1 MAQVEI
7 AGDESGDFSFSDKA
21 GGSRYF
27 IVTTVTMTENLI
39 EHRLLNLRRELMW
52 SGVGLGNGFHAYN
65 DNSAVRRAVLREIAA
80 SGVRIDSTIIPKA
93 RVGANLRR
101 SNLRLWRFAWLMHLQ
116 RVVLR
121 VARRDDDLMVVVAS
135 IRTQMRAGAVDTA
148 LREIVGQV
156 RAQRS
161 VAHIVNANTDMAVQA
176 ADYCGWAIQRKWERG
191 DFRAHGA
198 IRRLIRSEEVLFEG

>member
-1 MAQVEI
+1 MPPIQI

-27 IVTTVTMTENLI
+27 IATTVTMTENLI

-116 RVVLR
+116 RVVPR

-148 LREIVGQV
+148 FARDR
-156 RAQRS
+156 RAS
-161 VAHIVNANTDMAVQA
+161 AGA
-176 ADYCGWAIQRKWERG
+176 AER
-191 DFRAHGA
+191 RAHRERQHRHGRA
-198 IRRLIRSEEVLFEG
+198 GRRLLRMGNPTKVGTRAISERTARSGV